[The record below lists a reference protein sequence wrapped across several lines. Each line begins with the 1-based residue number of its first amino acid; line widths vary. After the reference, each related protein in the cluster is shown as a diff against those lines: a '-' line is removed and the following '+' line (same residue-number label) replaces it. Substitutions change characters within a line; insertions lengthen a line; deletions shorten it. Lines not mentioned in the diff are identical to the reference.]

1 MSFVQEKPNINGKP
15 QILSDIDGR
24 KPVIVEGEELVAVT
38 TLSDAD
44 EALAFLENHPRS
56 AEIAQQGTAILEDEV
71 QRKQLVRKIDLTI
84 APLLAIVYFLQFL
97 DKTTLSYTSVMGMRT
112 EVGLHGQQY
121 SYLGMLFYIGF
132 IATEFPTQYF
142 AQKLSRLS
150 LYLGCNVCPSDESTG
165 TMRATDRNF

>member
-1 MSFVQEKPNINGKP
+1 MMDEKP

-24 KPVIVEGEELVAVT
+24 KPVIVEGETLVAVT

-71 QRKQLVRKIDLTI
+71 QRKRLLRKIDLTI
-84 APLLAIVYFLQFL
+84 APLLAVVYFLQFL
-97 DKTTLSYTSVMGMRT
+97 DKTTLSYTSVMGMRQ

-121 SYLGMLFYIGF
+121 AYLGMLFYIGF

-150 LYLGCNVCPSDESTG
+150 LYLGCNVGIADEPLS
-165 TMRATDRNF
+165 RLRH